1 MDTTGDKLVIAMAQ
15 RHVYIYNTKDFAN
28 PSPSIEP
35 YQKRENSLKFMVR
48 CVKCMPTGKGYACS
62 SIEGRV
68 AVEYYDMEAKAQKGH
83 FAFKCHRQT
92 VDNVDTVYPVN
103 ALAFHPQY
111 GTFATGGADSV
122 VAIWD
127 PAAKKRLRQLPKYP
141 ASIASLSL

>member
-15 RHVYIYNTKDFAN
+15 RHVYIYNTKDFAK

-103 ALAFHPQY
+103 ALAFHPQ
-111 GTFATGGADSV
+111 
-122 VAIWD
+122 
-127 PAAKKRLRQLPKYP
+127 
-141 ASIASLSL
+141 